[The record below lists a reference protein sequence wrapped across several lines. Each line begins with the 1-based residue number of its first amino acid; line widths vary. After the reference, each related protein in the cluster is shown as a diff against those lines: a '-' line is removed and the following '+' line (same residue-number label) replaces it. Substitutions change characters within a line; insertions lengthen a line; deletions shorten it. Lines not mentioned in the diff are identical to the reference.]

1 MIDPGAGRLDAI
13 SLEIYWNRLLAIC
26 DEAVTGLVRTA
37 FSTIVRESRD
47 CVSVILDVDGDLIAE
62 NRGSVPAFVGCLSP
76 CMKDLLRCFPLE
88 TWKPG
93 DIVMTNDPWM
103 GTGHR
108 PDIVM
113 VAPVFHDGRIVAF
126 SGNVAHAADIG
137 GVVWAADC
145 HTVHE
150 EGIGIPPLKLSKA
163 GELNEDILSTI
174 RYNVRVPDMVV
185 GDLFAQMSALEISGA
200 RLADFMAETGMED
213 LRVVGAPIQD
223 LGEKAMRRA
232 IAELPNGAYAGVTY
246 LDGYDRPLKIYAAI
260 TVQDDE
266 IDVDFTGTSDQVD
279 DGGINVPYNYT
290 QAYTTYPLKCLLDP
304 HTTRTSGSFRPI
316 TVRAPEGCILNC
328 RYPAAVN
335 ARTLTGDTICNVVFM
350 ALSDVLPQRVIAES
364 GTTPPLRIFVSGTGL
379 DEVPFTFHLFANGGM
394 GARPTA
400 DGLHCTPYPTNI
412 QCASMEVMESVAPLL
427 VWKKELAPDSGGPGR
442 YMGGLGQDM
451 TVEVISDKPVTLSV
465 ISEKWDFPPLG
476 RAGGM
481 AARANRA
488 EKVMGEGPLPRK
500 GRTQLLPGDVINLS
514 FAGGGGYGPPAERD
528 PARVVEDLRDGLIS
542 EARARNVFGVDVNTS
557 VDDRR

>member
-1 MIDPGAGRLDAI
+1 
-13 SLEIYWNRLLAIC
+13 
-26 DEAVTGLVRTA
+26 
-37 FSTIVRESRD
+37 
-47 CVSVILDVDGDLIAE
+47 
-62 NRGSVPAFVGCLSP
+62 
-76 CMKDLLRCFPLE
+76 
-88 TWKPG
+88 
-93 DIVMTNDPWM
+93 
-103 GTGHR
+103 
-108 PDIVM
+108 
-113 VAPVFHDGRIVAF
+113 
-126 SGNVAHAADIG
+126 
-137 GVVWAADC
+137 
-145 HTVHE
+145 
-150 EGIGIPPLKLSKA
+150 
-163 GELNEDILSTI
+163 
-174 RYNVRVPDMVV
+174 
-185 GDLFAQMSALEISGA
+185 
-200 RLADFMAETGMED
+200 
-213 LRVVGAPIQD
+213 
-223 LGEKAMRRA
+223 
-232 IAELPNGAYAGVTY
+232 
-246 LDGYDRPLKIYAAI
+246 
-260 TVQDDE
+260 
-266 IDVDFTGTSDQVD
+266 
-279 DGGINVPYNYT
+279 
-290 QAYTTYPLKCLLDP
+290 
-304 HTTRTSGSFRPI
+304 
-316 TVRAPEGCILNC
+316 LNC

-350 ALSDVLPQRVIAES
+350 ALAGVLPQRVIAES

-542 EARARNVFGVDVNTS
+542 EERARNVFGVDVNTS